1 MILSR
6 RQTHLVASSTLAIAL
21 PLILLLGFLFR
32 PQYLPVDASA
42 EILFQQDGYV
52 AMAQEPMGKQVAT
65 AVLEARNPFNATT
78 YLQDDGQMMLALK
91 PRRDMRQPDLLVYWD
106 GSSDEPT
113 EISDQSLLLGRL
125 SGPARRLFTVPEAVV
140 GQAGYLLIYSQGK
153 QSLEAA
159 LPVTASLTQL

>member
-42 EILFQQDGYV
+42 EILFQQDGYGAV
-52 AMAQEPMGKQVAT
+52 AQEPTGQQVAT
-65 AVLEARNPFNATT
+65 EVLKARNPFNATT
-78 YLQDDGQMMLALK
+78 YLQDDGQMILALK

-106 GSSDEPT
+106 ASDDEPT
-113 EISDQSLLLGRL
+113 EIGDQALLLGRL
-125 SGPARRLFTVPEAVV
+125 SGPARRLFKVPEAVV